1 MVGGGCIDEWPPNYE
16 SHTYD
21 SYCTK
26 LHLTP
31 LVVPTI
37 TTHTSM
43 FGGNTRVGLLIQ
55 F

>member
-31 LVVPTI
+31 LLIPFLVVLLI
-37 TTHTSM
+37 L
-43 FGGNTRVGLLIQ
+43 VGLGGILGWVY
-55 F
+55 